1 MRGNHNDKRCIPT
14 NKRNWS
20 GNYTTVQKGTLET
33 GRAKGHVVY
42 TGRALSVHVP
52 AVFVSTVDAG
62 DEGPLLHK
70 IESLTGAS
78 QKE

>member
-1 MRGNHNDKRCIPT
+1 M
-14 NKRNWS
+14 
-20 GNYTTVQKGTLET
+20 ET